1 MKLTV
6 RDMTRVAL
14 FTSLICIASLI
25 LKFGGDIVVPFSV
38 LPLMAMMAG
47 AVLGGRLGALS
58 VTLYVL
64 IGLLGIPVFAKT
76 PYGGLTYVFQ
86 PTFGFLLGF
95 ILAAYVIGKI
105 LEGTKGNGLMRYL
118 LAMVVGIAVM
128 YIVGIPYL
136 FGIIKFFLGKPFT
149 FWKAV
154 EIGMLPF
161 IGLDLAKGLLAAVV
175 ARAVQMRLLSSD
187 SRLPKLD

>member
-1 MKLTV
+1 MKIPI

-25 LKFGGDIVVPFSV
+25 LKFGGDIVVPFSI
-38 LPLMAMMAG
+38 LPLMVMLAG

-58 VTLYVL
+58 VILYVL

-76 PYGGLTYVFQ
+76 PFGGLTYVFQ

-95 ILAAYVIGKI
+95 IPVAYVIGKL
-105 LEGTKGNGLMRYL
+105 LEGAKANGLMRYL
-118 LAMVVGIAVM
+118 LAMVAGIAVM

-136 FGIIKFFLGKPFT
+136 YGIIRFFLGKPFT
-149 FWKAV
+149 LWKAV

-161 IGLDLAKGLLAAVV
+161 IGLDLIKGLLAAFV
-175 ARAVQMRLLSSD
+175 ARAIQTRLSHIE
-187 SRLPKLD
+187 SRVPTA